1 MPKSLG
7 MAFTIIW
14 YSMVFRCGPRFCYF
28 FEALNTFFEHTL
40 SLVDFPLA
48 LRPSIFGCP
57 LTSTGGVGDVGW
69 SEQPRPGHLTMVAFA
84 RAPLA
89 FMGLGPPLVQDHIA
103 LSHTRLTTTKL

>member
-1 MPKSLG
+1 

-14 YSMVFRCGPRFCYF
+14 YSMAFGCGPRFCYF

-48 LRPSIFGCP
+48 LRPSFFGCP
-57 LTSTGGVGDVGW
+57 LTSTGGVGYVGW

-84 RAPLA
+84 GAPLA
-89 FMGLGPPLVQDHIA
+89 FEGLGPPLVQDHIG
-103 LSHTRLTTTKL
+103 LILGSPQ